1 MDTAKGCNFV
11 FTNGGSMKDY
21 WGTGKATEPM
31 LPLIA
36 VPTTAG
42 TGSECQSFALISD
55 DETHRKMACGD
66 PKALPCVAILDPDLT
81 VSQPPSVTSC
91 TGIDA
96 LAHALEAA
104 VTKERNETSSRHA
117 RLAFLLV
124 QANLETVF
132 SNPQDLEARGKVL
145 LGASHA
151 GAAIE
156 NSMLGAAHSMA
167 NPLTASRGVVHGQ
180 AVGIAL
186 PVVMR
191 FNAELPAIRSIYAGL
206 ARDADLVSE
215 GSSDTAA
222 AESCIVRVENLLV
235 AAGFPATL
243 NDLGF
248 SAEDVSALASEAA
261 EQWTAGFN
269 PRSVGVEDFEKLFA
283 SILAESACNQA

>member
-1 MDTAKGCNFV
+1 M
-11 FTNGGSMKDY
+11 
-21 WGTGKATEPM
+21 
-31 LPLIA
+31 
-36 VPTTAG
+36 
-42 TGSECQSFALISD
+42 
-55 DETHRKMACGD
+55 
-66 PKALPCVAILDPDLT
+66 
-81 VSQPPSVTSC
+81 
-91 TGIDA
+91 
-96 LAHALEAA
+96 
-104 VTKERNETSSRHA
+104 
-117 RLAFLLV
+117 
-124 QANLETVF
+124 F

-151 GAAIE
+151 GVAIE

-215 GSSDTAA
+215 GSSDIAA

-248 SAEDVSALASEAA
+248 SAEDLSALASEAA

-269 PRSVGVEDFEKLFA
+269 PRSVSVEDFEKLFA
-283 SILAESACNQA
+283 SILAKSACNQA